1 VNDTPPNGVLGCT
14 WAPPSRG
21 AYPSGTLEIVTESID
36 LLTLP
41 EVADKLGVPAKRVHQ
56 MLRNHVLAAVEGAD
70 GAKQVPAAF
79 LVPVDSGAVDVV
91 KGLPGVLTLLFD
103 AGYNDAEAVRWLFD
117 RDESL
122 PDGTPLGAMRAGR
135 GTEVKRRAQALGF

>member
-1 VNDTPPNGVLGCT
+1 MCE
-14 WAPPSRG
+14 PSRRH
-21 AYPSGTLEIVTESID
+21 PPISGNLEIVTESID

-41 EVADKLGVPAKRVHQ
+41 EAACRLGVPPKRIQQ
-56 MLRNHVLAAVEGAD
+56 MLRNHVLAAVTGVD

-79 LVPVDSGAVDVV
+79 LICEDGGAVDVV
-91 KGLPGVLTLLFD
+91 KGLPGVLTLLTD

-117 RDESL
+117 PDDSL
-122 PDGTPLGAMRAGR
+122 PGTPLEAMRAGR